1 MELARIHLDKP
12 IAMFTRHSLEN
23 LAELC
28 KHPLFGPHI
37 RDVGFYPLRF
47 DEQLVY
53 QTEYKLNTSIFNRDP
68 TGIAEAMKELN
79 TYLKYLEE
87 EYHLERSGQAVEL
100 LTEIFCSLRLH
111 GKAIGISLPGKRH
124 WHGEKII
131 RKKAQTPIGYSTAV
145 ESLSHRE
152 EHVWGHVLNE
162 DESALSLMTM
172 LEAIVRSDCR
182 VSSLH
187 LHTPDTK
194 WRDVTIEPS
203 RIQSVSGS
211 LENLKSIRIGLPDIP
226 LLGGLEHILQAT
238 LSHAKGLEK
247 LYLSSFDEQSDYM
260 YVRFGVEFL
269 DSATHTLGSV
279 NSNALVHVHLEDIP
293 VRATDLLK
301 FLERHKHTLKELALL
316 RMPVIGEWGDV
327 LVWIEENIEEN
338 LHLEK
343 LCLASMRATDE
354 LPENFEWIQ
363 ASPWFSGGFGASGKD
378 EVHLKT
384 QRFLAYLKRWCAG
397 DKDIDHEEYELG
409 LSDLWTLRA
418 KFMGAGFMDDS

>member
-68 TGIAEAMKELN
+68 TGIAEDMKELN

-100 LTEIFCSLRLH
+100 LTEIFCSLRSH

-152 EHVWGHVLNE
+152 EHVWGHVLNQ

-172 LEAIVRSDCR
+172 LEAIVRSDCK
-182 VSSLH
+182 VSNLG

-211 LENLKSIRIGLPDIP
+211 LENLKSIRIGLLENP
-226 LLGGLEHILQAT
+226 LLGGLENILQAT
-238 LSHAKGLEK
+238 LPHAKSLEK
-247 LYLSSFDEQSDYM
+247 LYLRVADEGLRWHDGSC
-260 YVRFGVEFL
+260 VFFL
-269 DSATHTLGSV
+269 DSTTCIL
-279 NSNALVHVHLEDIP
+279 NSITSDALFHAQLEDTP
-293 VRATDLLK
+293 VRTTDLLK
-301 FLERHKHTLKELALL
+301 FLEKHKHTLRELALFKIAL
-316 RMPVIGEWGDV
+316 IGEWGDV
-327 LVWIEENIEEN
+327 LVWIEEN
-338 LHLEK
+338 LHSKKFCITL
-343 LCLASMRATDE
+343 MHTMDE
-354 LPENFEWIQ
+354 SPSNGEWVH
-363 ASPWFSGGFGASGKD
+363 AWPWFRGGFGASGRD
-378 EVHLKT
+378 EVHLEIK
-384 QRFLAYLKRWCAG
+384 RFLAYLRRWCANN
-397 DKDIDHEEYELG
+397 KDIDREEYELDW
-409 LSDLWTLRA
+409 SDHWDIRA
-418 KFMGAGFMDDS
+418 DFMGAGFMDES